1 MKSLLSLICIL
12 FLLSCSSSV
21 SLENI
26 EQLNG
31 YWEIAEVEFNDG
43 QKKKYTINPSIDY
56 IEVKDMKGF
65 KKKVHPKFDGS
76 YDTSDDAKA
85 FTLIEKE
92 GNIIFSYKNALAEWE
107 EQLIKLEENTFSITN
122 QDKITYTYKRYEP
135 LNIE

>member
-1 MKSLLSLICIL
+1 
-12 FLLSCSSSV
+12 V

-31 YWEIAEVEFNDG
+31 YWEIAEVEFNNG

-76 YDTSDDAKA
+76 YDTSDDAEG